1 MKQNNNLT
9 KSENYLETLD
19 MEKLTLS
26 VKHSMDC
33 PDRIA
38 HAIAKLISAK
48 IYLEL
53 VCKEEKYQD
62 YLIELEEQLDIH
74 HEEETIN

>member
-38 HAIAKLISAK
+38 HAIA
-48 IYLEL
+48 
-53 VCKEEKYQD
+53 
-62 YLIELEEQLDIH
+62 
-74 HEEETIN
+74 